1 MSDPPVAKFDMWRVR
16 IVLSLAAVLG
26 LGGLGHELFLT
37 SNPSW
42 LKIVASCTA
51 ISGQFV
57 SLLNIAGRLGPGS
70 K

>member
-1 MSDPPVAKFDMWRVR
+1 MSDPPVANFDVWRVR
-16 IVLSLAAVLG
+16 IVLSIAAVLG

-37 SNPSW
+37 TTPNW

-57 SLLNIAGRLGPGS
+57 SLLNIAGKMGGGP